1 MAYNRQQGGFKP
13 QHFNNNRK
21 KWEDRPRDNGFH
33 VHVNG
38 DTPEAL
44 NKALRKLKKR
54 LTNDGLMQTLRD
66 KQYYR
71 KPSEIKREAKKA
83 GRKRW
88 EKKLAKMKLES

>member
-1 MAYNRQQGGFKP
+1 MAYNRPQGK
-13 QHFNNNRK
+13 FNKFGRRK
-21 KWEDRPRDNGFH
+21 RDFDRPRDHGFH

-44 NKALRKLKKR
+44 TKALRKLKKR
-54 LTNDGLMQTLRD
+54 IANDGLMQTLRD
-66 KQYYR
+66 RQYYR

-88 EKKLAKMKLES
+88 EKKLAKMKYDL

>member
-1 MAYNRQQGGFKP
+1 MAYNRPQGK
-13 QHFNNNRK
+13 FNKFERRK
-21 KWEDRPRDNGFH
+21 RDLDRPRDHGFH

-44 NKALRKLKKR
+44 TKALRKLKKR
-54 LTNDGLMQTLRD
+54 IANDGLLQTLRD
-66 KQYYR
+66 RQYSR

-88 EKKLAKMKLES
+88 EKKLAKMKYDL